1 MIPFFKIVYWF
12 LIRFCRLSKQEK
24 KMEELARKQSLR
36 NQTYVAKDLLD
47 TDCDDDGCGDQADWG
62 DDDDP
67 ESPGVRE
74 DWDRGLCQMEENT
87 GTEGGGFLSRASSL
101 ASIKIR
107 HQLTVLRMF
116 FGNNNNNNK

>member
-1 MIPFFKIVYWF
+1 
-12 LIRFCRLSKQEK
+12 
-24 KMEELARKQSLR
+24 MEELARKQSLR

-47 TDCDDDGCGDQADWG
+47 TDCDGDHADWG
-62 DDDDP
+62 DEDP

-107 HQLTVLRMF
+107 HQMTVLRMF
-116 FGNNNNNNK
+116 FGNNNNNK